1 MFIRIY
7 ATPDAKQERIEKESD
22 DAWRIS
28 VREPASQNMANERIR
43 TLIARE
49 FGVSI
54 SSVRILTGHRARS
67 KLLSVDT

>member
-7 ATPDAKQERIEKESD
+7 ATPDSKRETLTKESS

-28 VREPASQNMANERIR
+28 VREPAQSNFANDRVRE
-43 TLIARE
+43 LVARE
-49 FGVSI
+49 LGVPLA
-54 SSVRILTGHRARS
+54 SVRILTGHHARS